1 MNIHSF
7 CCTGP
12 DLATDG
18 CYPLCCSLVSGLS
31 YPRKFENQQAIF
43 LVECKDTFFVGVVV
57 SGCVGE
63 FLERIL
69 LIRKTST
76 RIFKFVVWIIL
87 VLFPRFLKDGI

>member
-43 LVECKDTFFVGVVV
+43 LVGCKDTFFC
-57 SGCVGE
+57 GCGGE
-63 FLERIL
+63 WVCWWVFGE
-69 LIRKTST
+69 
-76 RIFKFVVWIIL
+76 IFADKKNFNKNI
-87 VLFPRFLKDGI
+87 